1 MVSDRR
7 QRAVENGEQVGSIA
21 IDNQVTEIMHR
32 ILVVN
37 TKISW
42 EMIIYSSC
50 VLAILYILVCMLTD
64 DDHSS

>member
-32 ILVVN
+32 ILVVKHKN
-37 TKISW
+37 
-42 EMIIYSSC
+42 
-50 VLAILYILVCMLTD
+50 ILGNDYL
-64 DDHSS
+64 